1 MNWVEFGRIVWR
13 SKRSRGPDIEMML
26 LLPVAVAVES
36 KHTVA
41 DAYEKIGQLIDYG
54 LNDMYDAVFLR
65 LEEAPRSGEELKKLV
80 DVVDRY
86 GIGVVV
92 RGEPYSPL
100 SGAEEVLRR
109 ALLTLRAN
117 PLKLLEDMGLSARSI
132 SASLDTL
139 LTLRRYFTVGGREL

>member
-1 MNWVEFGRIVWR
+1 MV
-13 SKRSRGPDIEMML
+13 L

-41 DAYEKIGQLIDYG
+41 DAYEKIGQLIDYS
-54 LNDMYDAVFLR
+54 LNDMYDAVVLR
-65 LEEAPRSGEELKKLV
+65 LEEAPRSSEELKKLA

-92 RGEPYSPL
+92 GGEPYSPL

-139 LTLRRYFTVGGREL
+139 LTLRRYFTVSGHEL

>member
-1 MNWVEFGRIVWR
+1 M
-13 SKRSRGPDIEMML
+13 EMMV

-41 DAYEKIGQLIDYG
+41 DAYEKLGQLINYS
-54 LNDMYDAVFLR
+54 LSDMYDAVVLR
-65 LEEAPRSGEELKKLV
+65 LEEAPRSSEELKKLA
-80 DVVDRY
+80 DVVGEY

-92 RGEPYSPL
+92 GGEPYSPL
-100 SGAEEVLRR
+100 SGAEEVLGK
-109 ALLTLRAN
+109 ALLTLRGN

-139 LTLRRYFTVGGREL
+139 LTLRRYFTVGGHGP

>member
-1 MNWVEFGRIVWR
+1 VV
-13 SKRSRGPDIEMML
+13 L

-41 DAYEKIGQLIDYG
+41 DAYEKIGQLIDYS
-54 LNDMYDAVFLR
+54 LNDMYDAVVLR
-65 LEEAPRSGEELKKLV
+65 LEEAPRSSEELKKLA

-92 RGEPYSPL
+92 GGEPYSPL

-139 LTLRRYFTVGGREL
+139 LTLRRYFTVSGHEL